1 MSKCDIRSELNDKI
15 GSNDKMQ
22 YLSRI
27 RKSKQDFECQNEIFG
42 LNSNVKIG
50 IAIFDPILMTKSDIK
65 RRTAIIGPISKV
77 K

>member
-1 MSKCDIRSELNDKI
+1 
-15 GSNDKMQ
+15 MQ
-22 YLSRI
+22 YLSCI

-42 LNSNVKIG
+42 PNSNVKIG

-77 K
+77 KIGLFDIWPKFCSLIRM